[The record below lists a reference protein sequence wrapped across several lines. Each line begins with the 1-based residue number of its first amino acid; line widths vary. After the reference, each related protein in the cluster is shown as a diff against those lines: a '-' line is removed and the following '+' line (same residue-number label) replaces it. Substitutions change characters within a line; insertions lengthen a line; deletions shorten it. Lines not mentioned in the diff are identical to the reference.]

1 MPLPKQRWGIMET
14 PKGAYRWSRD
24 NPVVIE
30 SSKIFD
36 TLEKFSEVL
45 NSEAKRQD
53 FFKCMKKYMALCPS
67 HSDINSDI

>member
-45 NSEAKRQD
+45 TFRSKASR
-53 FFKCMKKYMALCPS
+53 FFQMYEKIYGDLPKP
-67 HSDINSDI
+67 

>member
-1 MPLPKQRWGIMET
+1 MET

-45 NSEAKRQD
+45 TFRSKALR
-53 FFKCMKKYMALCPS
+53 FFQMHEKIYGALPKP
-67 HSDINSDI
+67 